1 MNGLVLLAA
10 CVCAVTGQLYT
21 PGLPITAP
29 SSQFHAQDEFGQFS
43 FGHSGGPSART
54 EARNAFGV
62 TTGGYQY
69 IDANGLVQTVQYI
82 ADGLGFRVQGTNL
95 PVAPVAAPA
104 PLLVTVGETDEV
116 KAARAAFEAAYAA
129 AAART
134 QEVVAK
140 EVVEV
145 PAEVVPEVVAEAAV
159 VEVAAVER
167 KKRDAEEEEAVVPA
181 VLPYPYA
188 ALGGQGLFA
197 GLPADIVANINTAVP
212 TVPTT
217 YAGLTGFA
225 GVAPYAG
232 LHAGF
237 AGVAPYAGLHA
248 GFAGVAPY
256 AGLHAGFAGVAP
268 YAGLHAAAPLVA
280 AAPLAAAAI
289 PSREA
294 IKTTIKL
301 NPGHAVFYR
310 VD

>member
-54 EARNAFGV
+54 EARNAYGV

-140 EVVEV
+140 EEVVEDA
-145 PAEVVPEVVAEAAV
+145 AEVLPEIVAEVAV
-159 VEVAAVER
+159 EEVAAVER

-212 TVPTT
+212 TVANT

-256 AGLHAGFAGVAP
+256 AGLHA
-268 YAGLHAAAPLVA
+268 AAPVVA
-280 AAPLAAAAI
+280 AAPLAAPI

-294 IKTTIKL
+294 VQTTIKL
-301 NPGHAVFYR
+301 NPGHAIFYR

>member
-116 KAARAAFEAAYAA
+116 KAARAVFEAAYAA
-129 AAART
+129 AAARE
-134 QEVVAK
+134 QEVLPELVAEVEAEVAE

-145 PAEVVPEVVAEAAV
+145 AEAEVVA
-159 VEVAAVER
+159 ER
-167 KKRDAEEEEAVVPA
+167 KKRDAEEEKAVVPA

-188 ALGGQGLFA
+188 ALGGHGLFA
-197 GLPADIVANINTAVP
+197 GLPADIVANIDTAVP
-212 TVPTT
+212 TV
-217 YAGLTGFA
+217 GLPA
-225 GVAPYAG
+225 VAPYAG
-232 LHAGF
+232 LAGF
-237 AGVAPYAGLHA
+237 APYAGLHA

>member
-54 EARNAFGV
+54 EARNAYGV

-116 KAARAAFEAAYAA
+116 KAARAVFEAAYAA
-129 AAART
+129 AAARE
-134 QEVVAK
+134 QEVLPI
-140 EVVEV
+140 VEAV
-145 PAEVVPEVVAEAAV
+145 EAEVVPEVVAEAEV
-159 VEVAAVER
+159 VAER

-217 YAGLTGFA
+217 YAGL
-225 GVAPYAG
+225 
-232 LHAGF
+232 AGF

-280 AAPLAAAAI
+280 AAPLAAPI

-294 IKTTIKL
+294 VQTTIKL
-301 NPGHAVFYR
+301 NPGHAIFYR

>member
-116 KAARAAFEAAYAA
+116 KAARADFEAAYAA
-129 AAART
+129 AVARAT
-134 QEVVAK
+134 PE
-140 EVVEV
+140 EVEV
-145 PAEVVPEVVAEAAV
+145 AEAPAEVVAEEES
-159 VEVAAVER
+159 EVAAVAEAEVVAER
-167 KKRDAEEEEAVVPA
+167 KKRDAEEEKAVVPA

-197 GLPADIVANINTAVP
+197 GLPADIVANIDTAIP
-212 TVPTT
+212 TV
-217 YAGLTGFA
+217 GLPA
-225 GVAPYAG
+225 VAPYAG
-232 LHAGF
+232 LTGLTGF

>member
-54 EARNAFGV
+54 EARNAYGV

-116 KAARAAFEAAYAA
+116 KAARAVFEAAYAA
-129 AAART
+129 AAARE
-134 QEVVAK
+134 QEVLPI
-140 EVVEV
+140 VEAV
-145 PAEVVPEVVAEAAV
+145 EAEVVPEVVAEAEV
-159 VEVAAVER
+159 VAER

>member
-54 EARNAFGV
+54 EARNAYGV

-116 KAARAAFEAAYAA
+116 KAARAVFEAAYAA
-129 AAART
+129 AAARE
-134 QEVVAK
+134 QEVLPI
-140 EVVEV
+140 VEAV
-145 PAEVVPEVVAEAAV
+145 EAEVVPEVVAEAEV
-159 VEVAAVER
+159 VAER

-217 YAGLTGFA
+217 YAGL
-225 GVAPYAG
+225 
-232 LHAGF
+232 AGF

-256 AGLHAGFAGVAP
+256 AGLHAGFAGVPP

-280 AAPLAAAAI
+280 AAPLAAAI

-294 IKTTIKL
+294 VKTTIKL